1 MKSEDFFLSFFHEN
15 DTTEQQRIISYF
27 SSKHPDLLSLETN
40 DPQYLL
46 QKARFFHKNEVW
58 NKTKTILE
66 KYETVFEWKEGDI
79 YPSQIGYLI
88 KIDVLAHTEKSKKD
102 VVDFIESHKHVY
114 HTPNIWQ
121 RYAITPPMSRKNWF
135 NCHLLKTSMKL
146 SNDDNWKLSEQRG
159 KTTVLLFGQPGGP
172 CRAELREVQTSQA

>member
-1 MKSEDFFLSFFHEN
+1 MILS
-15 DTTEQQRIISYF
+15 ISY
-27 SSKHPDLLSLETN
+27 KKLC
-40 DPQYLL
+40 
-46 QKARFFHKNEVW
+46 FFHKNEVW

-121 RYAITPPMSRKNWF
+121 RYAITPPMSQKIEVQLPSVEDF
-135 NCHLLKTSMKL
+135 YVKL
-146 SNDDNWKLSEQRG
+146 SNDDKWKLSEQRG
-159 KTTVLLFGQPGGP
+159 KTTVLLFWATWCGP
-172 CRAELREVQTSQA
+172 CRARYEKFKNEPSVIQIFHFLQ